1 MQMYIFY
8 SLMIAQQHTTE
19 VFRPVLSYVEPDSQ
33 FHLFLSGWQICRK
46 PRKCQIEKRAV

>member
-33 FHLFLSGWQICRK
+33 FHLFLSGWRSEEHTSELQSQR
-46 PRKCQIEKRAV
+46 